1 MKKKTFL
8 KKVSKLHNKCIT
20 FLQLIDFSIYPIA
33 YQCDL
38 MFELFQSPKG
48 KNIAKNEDGKDI
60 ATIGAAP
67 TSATS
72 NTENVHKPKEGMVRK
87 MQSYLYLVEFYCV
100 RQLISTDY

>member
-20 FLQLIDFSIYPIA
+20 ILQLIDFSIYPIA

-48 KNIAKNEDGKDI
+48 KKIAKDEDGKNN
-60 ATIGAAP
+60 AAIGAAP

-72 NTENVHKPKEGMVRK
+72 DTENAHKHTEGLVRK
-87 MQSYLYLVEFYCV
+87 IQSYRIIINIML
-100 RQLISTDY
+100 LI